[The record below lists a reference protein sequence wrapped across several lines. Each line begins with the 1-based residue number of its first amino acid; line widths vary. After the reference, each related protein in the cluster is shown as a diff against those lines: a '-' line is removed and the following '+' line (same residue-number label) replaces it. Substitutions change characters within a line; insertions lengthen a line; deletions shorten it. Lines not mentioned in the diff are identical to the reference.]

1 MCCEW
6 DKYKKTPGLFLS
18 IQHVKNTNL
27 PSDVF
32 EAGETKPTR
41 PLKKQPANG
50 TAAANVKKR
59 AAPPD
64 VCNIFRVACKHQHSD
79 EKSATNNASG
89 KRATAETHD

>member
-1 MCCEW
+1 
-6 DKYKKTPGLFLS
+6 LS

-59 AAPPD
+59 AAPLD
-64 VCNIFRVACKHQHSD
+64 VCNSFYVAYKHYHID
-79 EKSATNNASG
+79 KRFATDNVLG
-89 KRATAETHD
+89 KRATAEAHD